1 MFLFCVLILMTE
13 QEQIKAMAADITRVI
28 DRYRLEFHL
37 TLASAIGVLEV
48 LKLEIFKQQDE
59 P

>member
-1 MFLFCVLILMTE
+1 MTE
-13 QEQIKAMAADITRVI
+13 QEQIKALAADLTRVI
-28 DRYRLEFHL
+28 DHYRAEFHL

-48 LKLEIFKQQDE
+48 LKLQIFNQQSNE

>member
-1 MFLFCVLILMTE
+1 MTE